1 MRISEIYA
9 ICKKLFG
16 DNMNVKET
24 LAQLRYGKLRRIKVM
39 SWWTHR
45 LKNLVKTGLLFEV
58 NAHRHKG
65 FVLITLDWSDTYNIY
80 LISRSGLIKKEMT
93 GVYFDELTEQID
105 EAIEKVAAY
114 QY

>member
-1 MRISEIYA
+1 MRFSEIYA

-16 DNMNVKET
+16 NNMNVKET
-24 LAQLRYGKLRRIKVM
+24 LEQLRFGTLRTIKVM
-39 SWWTHR
+39 SWGTHK
-45 LKNLVKTGLLFEV
+45 LKNLEDKGLLFEV
-58 NAHRHKG
+58 NARRHKG
-65 FVLITLDWSDTYNIY
+65 FVLITLDWSDTYNVY

>member
-1 MRISEIYA
+1 MEFSEIYA

-24 LAQLRYGKLRRIKVM
+24 LEQLRYGKLRTIKVM
-39 SWWTHR
+39 SWGTHR
-45 LKNLVKTGLLFEV
+45 LKNLEDKGLLFEV
-58 NAHRHKG
+58 NARRHKG
-65 FVLITLDWSDTYNIY
+65 FVLITLDWSDTYNVY